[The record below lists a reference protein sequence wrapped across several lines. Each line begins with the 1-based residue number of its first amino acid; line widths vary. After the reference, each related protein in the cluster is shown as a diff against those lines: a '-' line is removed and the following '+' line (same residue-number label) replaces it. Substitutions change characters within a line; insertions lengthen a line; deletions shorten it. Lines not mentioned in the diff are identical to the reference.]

1 MHEDSFSLRQAR
13 IEKSSIREEFLFLA
27 FLVKSFF
34 SNQLRVMQIFR
45 LCLTFSHLKVQNWN
59 FFYQFSSIIEHLR
72 LSLQYKKL
80 IDFNMTMAEPLVEQ
94 KKEFKLDST
103 DRQILNLLIAN
114 ARDSTRTIVKKLEG
128 VGIEMSE
135 RGVGKRIARLEKLG
149 IIHGYTTMVDL
160 KQVNMPILRLITV
173 KFTSPK
179 DFVTRL
185 DEMKQYLSA
194 APYCDF
200 SARTNGNID
209 WIELKFFNN
218 HEQAQQEED
227 LYRAWF
233 GDIMEDYRSYDLDIH
248 KMGWQLFDENDF
260 NRFIASTSKKEG
272 TEISPDVRKKSK

>member
-1 MHEDSFSLRQAR
+1 
-13 IEKSSIREEFLFLA
+13 
-27 FLVKSFF
+27 
-34 SNQLRVMQIFR
+34 
-45 LCLTFSHLKVQNWN
+45 
-59 FFYQFSSIIEHLR
+59 
-72 LSLQYKKL
+72 
-80 IDFNMTMAEPLVEQ
+80 MTMAEPIIDQ
-94 KKEFKLDST
+94 KREIRIDAIDK
-103 DRQILNLLIAN
+103 QILKLLIAN
-114 ARDSTRTIVKKLEG
+114 ARDSTRKIVKKLEDLG
-128 VGIEMSE
+128 TEMSE

-160 KQVNMPILRLITV
+160 NQVNMPILRLITV

-185 DEMKQYLSA
+185 EDMKQYLIN

-233 GDIMEDYRSYDLDIH
+233 GDIMEDYRSFDLDIH
-248 KMGWQLFDENDF
+248 KMGWQLFDEDDF
-260 NRFIASTSKKEG
+260 NRFIQSTCKKEG
-272 TEISPDVRKKSK
+272 LETCPNILKKKSKIK

>member
-1 MHEDSFSLRQAR
+1 
-13 IEKSSIREEFLFLA
+13 
-27 FLVKSFF
+27 
-34 SNQLRVMQIFR
+34 
-45 LCLTFSHLKVQNWN
+45 
-59 FFYQFSSIIEHLR
+59 
-72 LSLQYKKL
+72 
-80 IDFNMTMAEPLVEQ
+80 MTMAEPVVEQ
-94 KKEFKLDST
+94 KKDFKIDAT

-114 ARDSTRTIVKKLEG
+114 ARDSTRTIVKKLAD

-160 KQVNMPILRLITV
+160 NQVNMPILRLITV

-185 DEMKQYLSA
+185 DEMKQYLSS

-260 NRFIASTSKKEG
+260 NRFIQTTCKKEG
-272 TEISPDVRKKSK
+272 TQLSPELKKKSK

>member
-1 MHEDSFSLRQAR
+1 M
-13 IEKSSIREEFLFLA
+13 
-27 FLVKSFF
+27 
-34 SNQLRVMQIFR
+34 
-45 LCLTFSHLKVQNWN
+45 LTLPQE
-59 FFYQFSSIIEHLR
+59 I
-72 LSLQYKKL
+72 L
-80 IDFNMTMAEPLVEQ
+80 IDSKMTMAEPIIGQ
-94 KKEFKLDST
+94 KKEIRIDAI

-114 ARDSTRTIVKKLEG
+114 ARDSTRTIVKKLKG
-128 VGIEMSE
+128 MGTEMSE
-135 RGVGKRIARLEKLG
+135 RGVGKRIARLEKLE

-173 KFTSPK
+173 KFSSPK

-185 DEMKQYLSA
+185 DEMKQYLSN

-200 SARTNGNID
+200 SARTNGSID

-248 KMGWQLFDENDF
+248 KMGWQLFDEEDF
-260 NRFIASTSKKEG
+260 KRFIQSTCKKEG
-272 TEISPDVRKKSK
+272 TEIYPDISKKNSSKK

>member
-1 MHEDSFSLRQAR
+1 M
-13 IEKSSIREEFLFLA
+13 
-27 FLVKSFF
+27 
-34 SNQLRVMQIFR
+34 
-45 LCLTFSHLKVQNWN
+45 LTFPQE
-59 FFYQFSSIIEHLR
+59 I
-72 LSLQYKKL
+72 L
-80 IDFNMTMAEPLVEQ
+80 IDSKMTMAEPIIGQ
-94 KKEFKLDST
+94 KKEIRIDSI

-128 VGIEMSE
+128 MGTEMSE
-135 RGVGKRIARLEKLG
+135 RGVGKRIARLEKLE

-173 KFTSPK
+173 KFSSPK

-185 DEMKQYLSA
+185 DEMKQYLSN

-200 SARTNGNID
+200 SARTNGSID

-227 LYRAWF
+227 LYRTWF

-248 KMGWQLFDENDF
+248 KMGWQLFDEEDF
-260 NRFIASTSKKEG
+260 KRFIQSTCKKEG
-272 TEISPDVRKKSK
+272 TETCPDISKKNSSKK

>member
-1 MHEDSFSLRQAR
+1 M
-13 IEKSSIREEFLFLA
+13 
-27 FLVKSFF
+27 
-34 SNQLRVMQIFR
+34 
-45 LCLTFSHLKVQNWN
+45 LTLPQE
-59 FFYQFSSIIEHLR
+59 I
-72 LSLQYKKL
+72 L
-80 IDFNMTMAEPLVEQ
+80 IDSKMTMAEPIIGQ
-94 KKEFKLDST
+94 KKEIRIDSI

-128 VGIEMSE
+128 MGTEMSE
-135 RGVGKRIARLEKLG
+135 RGVGKRIARLEKLQ

-173 KFTSPK
+173 KFSSPK

-185 DEMKQYLSA
+185 DEMKQYLSN

-200 SARTNGNID
+200 SARTNGSID

-248 KMGWQLFDENDF
+248 KMGWQLFDEEDF
-260 NRFIASTSKKEG
+260 KRFIQSTCKKEG
-272 TEISPDVRKKSK
+272 TEIFPDISKKNSSKK

>member
-1 MHEDSFSLRQAR
+1 M
-13 IEKSSIREEFLFLA
+13 
-27 FLVKSFF
+27 
-34 SNQLRVMQIFR
+34 
-45 LCLTFSHLKVQNWN
+45 LTFPQG
-59 FFYQFSSIIEHLR
+59 I
-72 LSLQYKKL
+72 L
-80 IDFNMTMAEPLVEQ
+80 IDSKMTMAEPIIGQ
-94 KKEFKLDST
+94 KKEIRIDSI

-114 ARDSTRTIVKKLEG
+114 ARDSTRTIVKKLG
-128 VGIEMSE
+128 GMGTEMSE
-135 RGVGKRIARLEKLG
+135 RGVGKRIARLEKLE

-173 KFTSPK
+173 KFSSPK

-185 DEMKQYLSA
+185 DEMKQYLSN

-200 SARTNGNID
+200 SARTNGSID

-248 KMGWQLFDENDF
+248 KMGWQLFDEEDF
-260 NRFIASTSKKEG
+260 KRFIQSTCKKEG
-272 TEISPDVRKKSK
+272 TETCPDISKKNSSKK

>member
-1 MHEDSFSLRQAR
+1 
-13 IEKSSIREEFLFLA
+13 
-27 FLVKSFF
+27 
-34 SNQLRVMQIFR
+34 
-45 LCLTFSHLKVQNWN
+45 
-59 FFYQFSSIIEHLR
+59 
-72 LSLQYKKL
+72 
-80 IDFNMTMAEPLVEQ
+80 MTMAEPIIEQ
-94 KKEFKLDST
+94 KKEFNLDST
-103 DRQILNLLIAN
+103 DRHILNLLISN

-128 VGIEMSE
+128 MGIEMSE
-135 RGVGKRIARLEKLG
+135 RGVGKRIARLEKQG

-185 DEMKQYLSA
+185 EEMKQYLTS

-248 KMGWQLFDENDF
+248 KMGWQLFDEDDF
-260 NRFIASTSKKEG
+260 NRFIKSTCKKEG
-272 TEISPDVRKKSK
+272 TEPTQSLTNQKNKTPS

>member
-1 MHEDSFSLRQAR
+1 MLTLPHE
-13 IEKSSIREEFLFLA
+13 I
-27 FLVKSFF
+27 
-34 SNQLRVMQIFR
+34 
-45 LCLTFSHLKVQNWN
+45 
-59 FFYQFSSIIEHLR
+59 
-72 LSLQYKKL
+72 L
-80 IDFNMTMAEPLVEQ
+80 IDSKMTMAEPVIGQ
-94 KKEFKLDST
+94 KKEIRIDSI

-128 VGIEMSE
+128 MGTEMSE
-135 RGVGKRIARLEKLG
+135 RGVGKRIARLEKLE

-173 KFTSPK
+173 KFSSPK

-185 DEMKQYLSA
+185 DEMKQYLSN

-200 SARTNGNID
+200 SARTNGSID

-248 KMGWQLFDENDF
+248 KMGWQLFDEEDF
-260 NRFIASTSKKEG
+260 KRFIQTTCKKEG
-272 TEISPDVRKKSK
+272 TETYPDISKKNSSKK

>member
-1 MHEDSFSLRQAR
+1 M
-13 IEKSSIREEFLFLA
+13 
-27 FLVKSFF
+27 
-34 SNQLRVMQIFR
+34 
-45 LCLTFSHLKVQNWN
+45 LTFPQE
-59 FFYQFSSIIEHLR
+59 I
-72 LSLQYKKL
+72 L
-80 IDFNMTMAEPLVEQ
+80 IDSKMTMAEPIIGQ
-94 KKEFKLDST
+94 KKEIRIDSI

-114 ARDSTRTIVKKLEG
+114 ARDSTRTIVKKLG
-128 VGIEMSE
+128 GMGTEMSE
-135 RGVGKRIARLEKLG
+135 RGVGKRIARLEKLE

-173 KFTSPK
+173 KFSSPK

-185 DEMKQYLSA
+185 DEMKQYLSN

-200 SARTNGNID
+200 SARTNGSID

-248 KMGWQLFDENDF
+248 KMGWQLFDEEDF
-260 NRFIASTSKKEG
+260 KRFIQSTCKKEG
-272 TEISPDVRKKSK
+272 TETCPDISKKNSSKK

>member
-1 MHEDSFSLRQAR
+1 MLTLPQEILFDS
-13 IEKSSIREEFLFLA
+13 K
-27 FLVKSFF
+27 
-34 SNQLRVMQIFR
+34 
-45 LCLTFSHLKVQNWN
+45 
-59 FFYQFSSIIEHLR
+59 
-72 LSLQYKKL
+72 
-80 IDFNMTMAEPLVEQ
+80 MTMAEPIIGQ
-94 KKEFKLDST
+94 KKEIRIDSI

-114 ARDSTRTIVKKLEG
+114 ARDSTRTIVKKLKG
-128 VGIEMSE
+128 MGTEMSE
-135 RGVGKRIARLEKLG
+135 RGVGKRIARLEKLE

-173 KFTSPK
+173 KFSSPK

-185 DEMKQYLSA
+185 DEMKQYLSN

-200 SARTNGNID
+200 SARTNGSID

-248 KMGWQLFDENDF
+248 KMGWQLFDEEDF
-260 NRFIASTSKKEG
+260 KRFIQSTCKKEG
-272 TEISPDVRKKSK
+272 TETYPDISKKNSSKK

>member
-1 MHEDSFSLRQAR
+1 
-13 IEKSSIREEFLFLA
+13 
-27 FLVKSFF
+27 
-34 SNQLRVMQIFR
+34 
-45 LCLTFSHLKVQNWN
+45 
-59 FFYQFSSIIEHLR
+59 
-72 LSLQYKKL
+72 
-80 IDFNMTMAEPLVEQ
+80 MTMTEPVLEHR
-94 KKEFKLDST
+94 KEIKIDVI

-128 VGIEMSE
+128 LGIKMSE
-135 RGVGKRIARLEKLG
+135 RGVGKRIARLEKLE

-185 DEMKQYLSA
+185 EQMKQYLSD

-233 GDIMEDYRSYDLDIH
+233 GDIMEDYRSFDLDIH
-248 KMGWQLFDENDF
+248 KMGWQLFDEDDF
-260 NRFIASTSKKEG
+260 NRFIQTTCKKEG
-272 TEISPDVRKKSK
+272 TETAPNILEKKSRTK

>member
-1 MHEDSFSLRQAR
+1 M
-13 IEKSSIREEFLFLA
+13 
-27 FLVKSFF
+27 
-34 SNQLRVMQIFR
+34 
-45 LCLTFSHLKVQNWN
+45 LTFPQE
-59 FFYQFSSIIEHLR
+59 I
-72 LSLQYKKL
+72 L
-80 IDFNMTMAEPLVEQ
+80 IDSKMTMAEPIIGQ
-94 KKEFKLDST
+94 KKEIRIDSI

-114 ARDSTRTIVKKLEG
+114 ARDSTRTIVKKLKG
-128 VGIEMSE
+128 MGTEMSE
-135 RGVGKRIARLEKLG
+135 RGVGKRIARLEKLE

-173 KFTSPK
+173 KFSSPK

-185 DEMKQYLSA
+185 DEMKQYLSN

-200 SARTNGNID
+200 SARTNGSID

-248 KMGWQLFDENDF
+248 KMGWQLFDEEDF
-260 NRFIASTSKKEG
+260 KRFIQSTCKKEG
-272 TEISPDVRKKSK
+272 TETCPDISKKNSSKK

>member
-1 MHEDSFSLRQAR
+1 M
-13 IEKSSIREEFLFLA
+13 
-27 FLVKSFF
+27 
-34 SNQLRVMQIFR
+34 
-45 LCLTFSHLKVQNWN
+45 LTLHHN
-59 FFYQFSSIIEHLR
+59 I
-72 LSLQYKKL
+72 L
-80 IDFNMTMAEPLVEQ
+80 IDSKMTMAEPIIGQ
-94 KKEFKLDST
+94 KKEIRIDVI

-114 ARDSTRTIVKKLEG
+114 ARDSTRTIVKKLKCIG
-128 VGIEMSE
+128 TEMSE
-135 RGVGKRIARLEKLG
+135 RGVGKRIARLEKLE

-173 KFTSPK
+173 KFSSPK

-185 DEMKQYLSA
+185 DEMKQYLSN

-200 SARTNGNID
+200 SARTNGSID

-248 KMGWQLFDENDF
+248 KMGWQLFDEDDF
-260 NRFIASTSKKEG
+260 KRFIQSICKKEG
-272 TEISPDVRKKSK
+272 TDLPKYLKEKI

>member
-1 MHEDSFSLRQAR
+1 M
-13 IEKSSIREEFLFLA
+13 
-27 FLVKSFF
+27 
-34 SNQLRVMQIFR
+34 
-45 LCLTFSHLKVQNWN
+45 LTLPQE
-59 FFYQFSSIIEHLR
+59 I
-72 LSLQYKKL
+72 L
-80 IDFNMTMAEPLVEQ
+80 IDSKMTMAVPIIGQ
-94 KKEFKLDST
+94 KKEIRIDSI

-128 VGIEMSE
+128 MGTEMSE
-135 RGVGKRIARLEKLG
+135 RGVGKRIARLEKLE

-173 KFTSPK
+173 KFSSPK

-185 DEMKQYLSA
+185 DEMKQYLSN

-200 SARTNGNID
+200 SARTNGSID

-248 KMGWQLFDENDF
+248 KMGWQLFDEEDF
-260 NRFIASTSKKEG
+260 KRFIQSTCKKEG
-272 TEISPDVRKKSK
+272 VETCPDISEKKSSKK